1 MFCGSPNRKISVA
14 RKLVSLLVLGCL
26 LLASTPIPMGLK
38 VVQRRDSTPF
48 PCMDCACGCATPEQ
62 CWTACCCFTPA
73 ERERWA
79 EQHGVTPPS
88 YAVLSEPA
96 KCDSTRGF
104 SPLFESTQVV
114 CGSSLCST
122 LRSEDCVKCSPRACA
137 ACDSSPEGVD
147 LRGSGSRQDFRPLH
161 LARKT
166 ETLGGLRYKKNLKS
180 TPFDNVPDE
189 VTSDGAASCADAGGG
204 QSIDDSQL
212 VTVLSVVALRCK
224 GASSEFTLLPWAI
237 VDAGLSD
244 FTSPEVPVAP
254 YLVLSEIAVSVG
266 IAPATPPPKC

>member
-1 MFCGSPNRKISVA
+1 MFCGSPNRKILVS
-14 RKLVSLLVLGCL
+14 RKVVSLLVLGCL
-26 LLASTPIPMGLK
+26 LLASTPIPLGLK

-88 YAVLSEPA
+88 YAVLSNSA
-96 KCDSTRGF
+96 KVDSTKSL
-104 SPLFESTQVV
+104 SPLFESTRVA

-122 LRSEDCVKCSPRACA
+122 LSDEDCVKCSSRACV
-137 ACDSSPEGVD
+137 ACDS
-147 LRGSGSRQDFRPLH
+147 L
-161 LARKT
+161 
-166 ETLGGLRYKKNLKS
+166 
-180 TPFDNVPDE
+180 PDE
-189 VTSDGAASCADAGGG
+189 VTSDGADSCADAGGD
-204 QSIDDSQL
+204 QCIDGTQL

-237 VDAGLSD
+237 VESGNSD
-244 FTSPEVPVAP
+244 FTSPEVPAAP
-254 YLVLSEIAVSVG
+254 YLVFSETAASVG